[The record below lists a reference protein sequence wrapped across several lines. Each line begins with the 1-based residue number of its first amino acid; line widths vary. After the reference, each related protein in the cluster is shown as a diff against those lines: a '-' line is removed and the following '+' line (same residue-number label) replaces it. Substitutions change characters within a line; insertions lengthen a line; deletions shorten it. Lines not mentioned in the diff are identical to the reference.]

1 MRYSLTS
8 LRFPQHIVGGGLI
21 PRGLVMTWGEA
32 IDNLKARSD
41 AAVTGNRDEGVM
53 VVEGKGVV
61 L

>member
-1 MRYSLTS
+1 ME
-8 LRFPQHIVGGGLI
+8 
-21 PRGLVMTWGEA
+21 WGEA